1 MKKKFYIALSFVFM
15 VVFKLSA
22 QEYNTNES
30 ILSQLKNNKVPGA
43 QYAPATVNN
52 NTAPNKGF
60 EGSSLGKAL
69 REGKVDGLKFIT
81 SPFPANPANTNTIKP
96 SGLASDMSVSEA
108 KAAQDKLVKET
119 PLNAIPAPNL
129 TQETKKE

>member
-1 MKKKFYIALSFVFM
+1 MKKKFYIILSLVFLAG
-15 VVFKLSA
+15 FKLAA

-30 ILSQLKNNKVPGA
+30 ILSQIKNNKVQGA

-52 NTAPNKGF
+52 TTLNKGF

-69 REGKVDGLKFIT
+69 REGKVDGLKFST
-81 SPFPANPANTNTIKP
+81 SPPPANPATSNAIKP
-96 SGLASDMSVSEA
+96 SGLASEVSSSEA

-119 PLNAIPAPNL
+119 QLKVIPLPNL
-129 TQETKKE
+129 TQEAKKE